1 MSIERSHRSARRL
14 PFPRSSTSSRPSR
27 RPRLRFPPVPLSSLV
42 HGLAA
47 ALAAL
52 TALAGNGAHA
62 ACGPTATPGSNT
74 AVVCDGTTTGS
85 ASVIAAPGS
94 TGVAITV
101 NAGATLA
108 TNATQALLVRDAS
121 TITNNGQITV
131 SGGSGSARAAMV
143 ATGNDNTLT
152 NNGAIRTTS
161 GGTAGMLVTSNS
173 STRTLLTNNGSIVT
187 SGGSSHGI
195 STLGPGNTVF
205 NNGTI
210 AVSGTSAKGVY
221 LQGGNLVANLLVNTG
236 TIATT
241 GANSPSGGADAVHA
255 NTLGATFSSRVENRA
270 TGTLSSANGYGYR
283 GQNGNDVL
291 VNAGT
296 IEGHGGAGNTDAIYM
311 GALGVGTLI
320 LQTGSVIRG
329 GADGGAARA
338 DAFLEGSGTVDNA
351 FRNFQ
356 NLTMRGTAW
365 SWLTDA
371 SFSDGVRIESGR
383 FDLPATLTSPVISV
397 LPGTTVAGT
406 GTFAGNVTHQGTLL
420 PGPNDGVNFGAFTV
434 RGNYLG
440 TGAAALQ
447 VNTVLGGDN
456 SPSDRLVIDGGTAS
470 GSTAVRVVNR
480 GGLGAPTLADG
491 ILVVQAANGATTA
504 PGAFSLTQAV
514 EAGAYGYRLYRGGVA
529 GGNADSWYLRNSG
542 YAVGATV
549 VGSLAEAVALM
560 ETLSPGSGEAAMPVQ
575 PVKLY
580 RPEVA
585 LYGSMPLVVRRL
597 GLAQLG
603 SFNDR
608 QGDTQLLAGDPGGQ
622 GTPASWGRVFG
633 ESTRQRLRGDTDP
646 QFDGQI
652 SGLQLGHD
660 FLAATDGAGGRHR
673 IGVLGGYTRA
683 SGDTSGV
690 ASGGTNT
697 ATGRLTVEGYS
708 LGAYWT
714 RIASSGWYSDAVL
727 MATRYR
733 ADARSTLGRGGNP
746 RGTAVTASL
755 EAGYPLALSENVTLQ
770 PQVQLVWQR
779 SSLDDFDDG
788 ISAVR
793 FQRDNAVTGRLG
805 ARLEGRFS
813 ASGGVWRPYLKA
825 NLWHTFSGSNA
836 IFFGPADRIA
846 NRRNASALEVGA
858 GVVGQVNRT
867 VSVYGGLAYTS
878 AVGNTEQTGVQGQLG
893 VRLRW

>member
-1 MSIERSHRSARRL
+1 MRIASTHRSTSRPTA
-14 PFPRSSTSSRPSR
+14 PRSSL
-27 RPRLRFPPVPLSSLV
+27 RPRLRPASLSLV
-42 HGLAA
+42 PCLAA
-47 ALAAL
+47 TLATL
-52 TALAGNGAHA
+52 TGTGAHA

-74 AVVCDGTTTGS
+74 AVACDGATTGS

-94 TGVAITV
+94 SGVAITV
-101 NAGATLA
+101 NPGATLS

-121 TITNNGQITV
+121 SITNNGQITV

-143 ATGNDNTLT
+143 ATGNDNTMT

-161 GGTAGMLVTSNS
+161 AGTAGILVTSNS
-173 STRTLLTNNGSIVT
+173 STRTLIANNGSIAT

-195 STLGPGNTVF
+195 SILGPGNTVV

-210 AVSGTSAKGVY
+210 TTSGSSAKGVY
-221 LQGGNLVANLLVNTG
+221 LQGGNLVSNLLVNTG
-236 TIATT
+236 SIVTT

-255 NTLGATFSSRVENRA
+255 NTLGLSFFSRVENRA
-270 TGTLSSANGYGYR
+270 GATLSSANGYGYR

-296 IEGHGGAGNTDAIYM
+296 VEGHGGTGGTDAIYM
-311 GALGVGTLI
+311 GALGVGTLV
-320 LQTGSVIRG
+320 LRTGSVIRG
-329 GADGGAARA
+329 GADGGGGRA
-338 DAFLEGSGTVDNA
+338 DTFLEGSGTVDNA

-356 NLTMRGTAW
+356 TLTMRGTQW

-371 SFSDGVRIESGR
+371 RFSDGVRIESGR
-383 FDLPATLTSPVISV
+383 FNLPATLTSPVIAV

-406 GTFAGNVTHQGTLL
+406 GTFAGNVTNQGTLL
-420 PGPNDGVNFGAFTV
+420 PGPNDGINYGAFTV

-440 TGAAALQ
+440 SGALMQ
-447 VNTVLGGDN
+447 VNTVLGGDA
-456 SPSDRLVIDGGTAS
+456 SPADKLVIDGGRAS
-470 GSTAVRVVNR
+470 GGTAIRVVNR

-491 ILVVQAANGATTA
+491 ILVVQTVNGGTTA

-514 EAGAYGYRLYRGGVA
+514 EAGAYDYRLFRGGAV
-529 GGNADSWYLRNSG
+529 GGNADNWYLHNNG
-542 YAVGATV
+542 YAVGGTL

-560 ETLSPGSGEAAMPVQ
+560 EAMPGGAASASVE

-585 LYGSMPLVVRRL
+585 LYSSMPLAVRRL
-597 GLAQLG
+597 GMAQLG
-603 SFNDR
+603 TFHDR
-608 QGDTQLLAGDPGGQ
+608 QGDTQLLADDPDGQ
-622 GTPASWGRVFG
+622 GRQASWARVFG
-633 ESTRQRLRGDTDP
+633 ESTRQRLRGDADP

-660 FLAATDGAGGRHR
+660 FLAATDSAGGRHR
-673 IGVLGGYTRA
+673 VGVLGGYTRA

-690 ASGGTNT
+690 ASGGTHT
-697 ATGRLTVEGYS
+697 ATGRLSIEGYS

-714 RIASSGWYSDAVL
+714 RIAASGWYSDAVL
-727 MATRYR
+727 MATRYK

-755 EAGYPLALSENVTLQ
+755 EAGYPLALGENVTLQ
-770 PQVQLVWQR
+770 PQVQLIWQR
-779 SSLDDFDDG
+779 SSFDDFDDG

-793 FQRDNAVTGRLG
+793 FQRDNAVTGRIG
-805 ARLEGRFS
+805 ARLEGRID
-813 ASGGVWRPYLKA
+813 AGGGVWRPYLKA
-825 NLWHTFSGSNA
+825 NLWHTFSGGNA
-836 IFFGPADRIA
+836 IFFGPTDQVV

-878 AVGNTEQTGVQGQLG
+878 AIGNTEQTGVQGQLG

>member
-1 MSIERSHRSARRL
+1 MSIARSRRVQHRR
-14 PFPRSSTSSRPSR
+14 PFP
-27 RPRLRFPPVPLSSLV
+27 FPPPLPLV
-42 HGLAA
+42 SWLAA
-47 ALAAL
+47 TLATLAADG
-52 TALAGNGAHA
+52 AGA
-62 ACGPTATPGSNT
+62 ACGPGATPGSNT
-74 AVVCDGTTTGS
+74 AVTCDGTTTGS
-85 ASVIAAPGS
+85 ASVVAAPGS
-94 TGVAITV
+94 TGVTITV
-101 NAGATLA
+101 NPGATLS

-121 TITNNGQITV
+121 SITNNGQVTV

-161 GGTAGMLVTSNS
+161 GGTSGILVTSNS
-173 STRTLLTNNGSIVT
+173 STRTLIANNGSIVT
-187 SGGSSHGI
+187 TGGSSHGI
-195 STLGPGNTVF
+195 STLGPGNTVV

-210 AVSGTSAKGVY
+210 SAAGASAKGVY

-236 TIATT
+236 TIAAT

-255 NTLGATFSSRVENRA
+255 NTLGATFFSRVENRA
-270 TGTLSSANGYGYR
+270 GATLSSANGYGYR

-296 IEGHGGAGNTDAIYM
+296 IEGHGGAGNGDAIYM
-311 GALGVGTLI
+311 GALGVGTLV

-329 GADGGAARA
+329 GADGGGGRA
-338 DAFLEGSGTVDNA
+338 NAFLEGSGTVDNA

-365 SWLTDA
+365 SWRTDA
-371 SFSDGVRIESGR
+371 SFSDAVRIESGR
-383 FDLPATLTSPVISV
+383 FELPATLTSPVIAV

-406 GTFAGNVTHQGTLL
+406 GTFAGNVTNQGTLL
-420 PGPNDGVNFGAFTV
+420 PGPNDGANFGAFTV
-434 RGNYLG
+434 RGNY
-440 TGAAALQ
+440 TGSGPALLQ

-456 SPSDRLVIDGGTAS
+456 SPSDKLVVDGGNAS

-491 ILVVQAANGATTA
+491 ILVVQAVNGATTA
-504 PGAFSLTQAV
+504 PGAFSLAQAV
-514 EAGAYGYRLYRGGVA
+514 EAGAYSYRLYRGGNV
-529 GGNADSWYLRNSG
+529 GGNVGGNSDSWYLRNSG
-542 YAVGATV
+542 YAVGGTV
-549 VGSLAEAVALM
+549 VGSLAEAVALL
-560 ETLSPGSGEAAMPVQ
+560 EASASGGVGGGGGGGAGPATSLE

-585 LYGSMPLVVRRL
+585 LYSSMPLVVRRL

-603 SFNDR
+603 TFHDR
-608 QGDTQLLAGDPGGQ
+608 QGNTDMQLLAGDDGLGSTQ
-622 GTPASWGRVFG
+622 ASWGRVFG
-633 ESTRQRLRGDTDP
+633 ESTRQRLRGDADP

-714 RIASSGWYSDAVL
+714 RVAASGWYSDAVL
-727 MATRYR
+727 MASRYK
-733 ADARSTLGRGGNP
+733 ADARSTLGRGGTP
-746 RGTAVTASL
+746 RGSAVTASL
-755 EAGYPLALSENVTLQ
+755 EAGYPLALGDNLTLQ

-793 FQRDNAVTGRLG
+793 FQRDNAVTGRIG
-805 ARLEGRFS
+805 ARLEGRVD
-813 ASGGVWRPYLKA
+813 AGGGTWRPYLKA

-836 IFFGPADRIA
+836 LFFGPTDQVV

-858 GVVGQVNRT
+858 GVVGQVNKT

>member
-1 MSIERSHRSARRL
+1 MRIARSRQLRYRRS
-14 PFPRSSTSSRPSR
+14 FP
-27 RPRLRFPPVPLSSLV
+27 LV
-42 HGLAA
+42 SCLAA
-47 ALAAL
+47 TLATLAAD
-52 TALAGNGAHA
+52 GASA
-62 ACGPTATPGSNT
+62 ACGPGATPGSNT
-74 AVVCDGTTTGS
+74 AVTCDGTTTGS
-85 ASVIAAPGS
+85 ASVVAAPGS

-101 NAGATLA
+101 NPGATLA

-121 TITNNGQITV
+121 SITNNGQITV

-161 GGTAGMLVTSNS
+161 GGTTGILVTSNS
-173 STRTLLTNNGSIVT
+173 STRTLITNNGSIVT
-187 SGGSSHGI
+187 TGGSSHGI
-195 STLGPGNTVF
+195 STLGPGNTVI
-205 NNGTI
+205 NNGTLS
-210 AVSGTSAKGVY
+210 ASGSSAKGVY

-255 NTLGATFSSRVENRA
+255 NTLGATFFSRVENRA
-270 TGTLSSANGYGYR
+270 GATLSSANGYGYR

-296 IEGHGGAGNTDAIYM
+296 IEGHGGAGNSDAIYM
-311 GALGVGTLI
+311 GALGVGTLV

-329 GADGGAARA
+329 GADGGGGRA
-338 DAFLEGSGTVDNA
+338 NAFLEGSGTVDND

-356 NLTMRGTAW
+356 NLTMRGSAW
-365 SWLTDA
+365 SWRTDA
-371 SFSDGVRIESGR
+371 RFSDGVRIESGR
-383 FDLPATLTSPVISV
+383 FELPATLTSPVIAV

-406 GTFAGNVTHQGTLL
+406 GTFAGNVTNQGTLL

-434 RGNYLG
+434 RGNYVGSGQAL
-440 TGAAALQ
+440 LQ

-456 SPSDRLVIDGGTAS
+456 APSDKLVIDGGAAS

-491 ILVVQAANGATTA
+491 ILVVQAVNGATTA
-504 PGAFSLTQAV
+504 PGAFSLAQAV
-514 EAGAYGYRLYRGGVA
+514 EAGAYSYRLYRGGA
-529 GGNADSWYLRNSG
+529 SGGNIAGSADSWYLRNSG
-542 YAVGATV
+542 YVVGGTV
-549 VGSLAEAVALM
+549 VGSLAEAEALI
-560 ETLSPGSGEAAMPVQ
+560 ESLQPGGGGGGAGGGNAGPAASVE

-585 LYGSMPLVVRRL
+585 LYSSMPLVVRRL

-603 SFNDR
+603 TFHDR
-608 QGDTQLLAGDPGGQ
+608 QGDTQLLAANDGSDGNDGNNRTGSTQ
-622 GTPASWGRVFG
+622 ASWGRVFG
-633 ESTRQRLRGDTDP
+633 ESTRQRLRGDADP

-708 LGAYWT
+708 LGAYWS
-714 RIASSGWYSDAVL
+714 RIAASGWYSDAVL
-727 MATRYR
+727 MASRYK
-733 ADARSTLGRGGNP
+733 ADARSTLGRGGTP
-746 RGTAVTASL
+746 RGSAVTASL
-755 EAGYPLALSENVTLQ
+755 EAGYPLALGENLTLQ

-793 FQRDNAVTGRLG
+793 FQRDNAVTGRIG
-805 ARLEGRFS
+805 ARLEGRVD
-813 ASGGVWRPYLKA
+813 AGGGTWRPYLKA
-825 NLWHTFSGSNA
+825 NLWHTFSGGNA
-836 IFFGPADRIA
+836 IYFGPADQVV

-858 GVVGQVNRT
+858 GVVGQVNK
-867 VSVYGGLAYTS
+867 VLAVYGGLAYTS
-878 AVGNTEQTGVQGQLG
+878 AIGRTEQTGVQGQLG
-893 VRLRW
+893 MRVRW

>member
-1 MSIERSHRSARRL
+1 MSITRSRRV
-14 PFPRSSTSSRPSR
+14 PQRRPS
-27 RPRLRFPPVPLSSLV
+27 PLVSC
-42 HGLAA
+42 LAATLA
-47 ALAAL
+47 ALAAD
-52 TALAGNGAHA
+52 GASA

-74 AVVCDGTTTGS
+74 SVSCDGATTGS
-85 ASVIAAPGS
+85 ASVIAVPGS

-101 NAGATLA
+101 NPGATLA

-121 TITNNGQITV
+121 SITNNGQITV

-143 ATGNDNTLT
+143 ATGNDNALT

-161 GGTAGMLVTSNS
+161 GGTAGILVTSNS
-173 STRTLLTNNGSIVT
+173 STRTLITNNGSIVT
-187 SGGSSHGI
+187 TGGSSHGI
-195 STLGPGNTVF
+195 STLGPGNTVI

-210 AVSGTSAKGVY
+210 STSGNSAKGVY

-241 GANSPSGGADAVHA
+241 GANSPAGGADAVHA
-255 NTLGATFSSRVENRA
+255 NTLGLSFFSRVENRA
-270 TGTLSSANGYGYR
+270 GGSLSSANGYGYR

-291 VNAGT
+291 ANAGAV
-296 IEGHGGAGNTDAIYM
+296 EGHGGAGNSDAIYM
-311 GALGVGTLI
+311 GALGIGTLI

-329 GADGGAARA
+329 GADGGAGRA

-356 NLTMRGTAW
+356 NLTMRGAEW

-371 SFSDGVRIESGR
+371 NFSDGVRIESGR
-383 FDLPATLTSPVISV
+383 FNLPATLGSPVIAV

-406 GTFAGNVTHQGTLL
+406 GTFAGNVTNQGTLL
-420 PGPNDGVNFGAFTV
+420 PGPNDGANFGAFTV

-440 TGAAALQ
+440 SGQALLQ
-447 VNTVLGGDN
+447 VNTVLAGDN
-456 SPSDRLVIDGGTAS
+456 APSDKLVVDGGTAS
-470 GSTAVRVVNR
+470 GSTAVRVLNR

-491 ILVVQAANGATTA
+491 ILVVQAVNGATTA
-504 PGAFSLTQAV
+504 PGAFSLAQAV
-514 EAGAYGYRLYRGGVA
+514 EAGAYSYRLYRGGAA
-529 GGNADSWYLRNSG
+529 GGNADSWYLRNNG
-542 YAVGATV
+542 YAVGGTV
-549 VGSLAEAVALM
+549 VGSLAEAFALI
-560 ETLSPGSGEAAMPVQ
+560 ESQSPGGGGSAGSGGETATSVE

-585 LYGSMPLVVRRL
+585 LYSSMPLVVRRL

-603 SFNDR
+603 TFHDR
-608 QGDTQLLAGDPGGQ
+608 QGDTQLLAGKDGNDGSE
-622 GTPASWGRVFG
+622 GTAGTQASWGRVFG
-633 ESTRQRLRGDTDP
+633 ESTRQRLRGDADP

-673 IGVLGGYTRA
+673 VGVLGGYTRA

-714 RIASSGWYSDAVL
+714 RIAASGWYSDAVL
-727 MATRYR
+727 MATRYK
-733 ADARSTLGRGGNP
+733 ADARSTLGRGGTP
-746 RGTAVTASL
+746 RGTSVTASL
-755 EAGYPLALSENVTLQ
+755 EAGYPLALGDNVTLQ
-770 PQVQLVWQR
+770 PQVQLIWQR

-793 FQRDNAVTGRLG
+793 FQRDNAVTGRIG
-805 ARLEGRFS
+805 ARLEGRVD
-813 ASGGVWRPYLKA
+813 AGGGVWRPYLKA

-836 IFFGPADRIA
+836 IFFGTSDQVV

-858 GVVGQVNRT
+858 GVVGQVNKT